1 MNKHRIIAL
10 GMIVLFAALLR
21 FLPQPPNFTPIAALA
36 LFSGVFFTNRLLA
49 CLVPVGVL
57 LVTDLFLGWHS
68 TILFVYGSFAIMVL
82 IGYAMRGHLSVP
94 MVTGA
99 GLSASLL
106 FFLVTNFGVWATGT
120 MYPKTWE
127 GLAAAYIA
135 GIPFFHY
142 MIAGTLFYSA
152 LFFGS
157 YLLASRQFPSLLPS
171 TISPGNQG

>member
-10 GMIVLFAALLR
+10 GIIVLAAALLR

-36 LFSGVFFTNRLLA
+36 LFSGVFFTNRMLA
-49 CLVPVGVL
+49 MLVPVGVL
-57 LVTDLFLGWHS
+57 LITDLFLGWHS
-68 TILFVYGSFAIMVL
+68 TILFVYASFAVMVF
-82 IGYAMRGHLSVP
+82 IGYAIRRHLSVLL
-94 MVTGA
+94 VTGA

-106 FFLVTNFGVWATGT
+106 FFLVTNFGVWAVGT

-152 LFFGS
+152 VFFGS